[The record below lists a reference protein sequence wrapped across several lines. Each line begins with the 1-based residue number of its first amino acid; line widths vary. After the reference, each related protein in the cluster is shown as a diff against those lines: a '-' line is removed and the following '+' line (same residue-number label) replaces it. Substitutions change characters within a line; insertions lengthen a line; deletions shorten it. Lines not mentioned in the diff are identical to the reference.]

1 MCTFWAS
8 LQGLWFCNRTMI
20 LVCNADW
27 LSALF
32 FADDLTCK
40 SESFYLTQF
49 FQKKQKNPMITRVM
63 FFITRVMLTRARS
76 SGIPH
81 GIPGPRRPRAGPR
94 PGPGDDVGYQPESTG
109 TGRGKSKLPS
119 QARAQLGDSLPL

>member
-8 LQGLWFCNRTMI
+8 LQGLWFCNRSMI

-40 SESFYLTQF
+40 SESDSIFP
-49 FQKKQKNPMITRVM
+49 KKTKKSYDNSSYV
-63 FFITRVMLTRARS
+63 FITRVMLTALEVPAS
-76 SGIPH
+76 HMAS
-81 GIPGPRRPRAGPR
+81 RPAGPSPSR
-94 PGPGDDVGYQPESTG
+94 PGPGPAR
-109 TGRGKSKLPS
+109 GRGPMIPRVTET
-119 QARAQLGDSLPL
+119 QARRSTRRRLQSESCQCQ